1 MLIGKLIKLL
11 SITSTVAVLTIVTS
25 ACASSPASAPLA
37 APTAGSGLADSTTF
51 PAPPL
56 PPLPP
61 GAIANTQPV
70 AEPAMATGQE
80 LFVAKGCSA
89 CHGQNGEGTDFAPA
103 LPGHSPAQVKR
114 QARAPIGLM
123 PIFPPDKISNEE
135 LEAIAEFI
143 GGLSGGHAHV
153 MVPGSGN
160 ELTLHHWMALFA
172 IEAGDDSEAIH
183 HVRHLM
189 DLTEGQHRA
198 RMQDTLLFIE
208 AGETHEAAHVV
219 ESMLAGIDQTGID
232 EATMHLTLGL
242 SSARVDEAE
251 IAAHHIE
258 HFLEVA
264 TGDEHEMGEEIFD
277 LLVAEDFLEAEH
289 RLEQLLGGE
298 MVSES
303 EDGHGEAHDDDEA
316 HDDTEAHD
324 EAEAH
329 DDEEAHDS
337 TEAHDDAEDAHDEGE
352 GHDDAEAHDDT
363 EAHDESEAHDDEEAH
378 DEEEGHGDDGH
389 SN

>member
-1 MLIGKLIKLL
+1 MSIGKLIKLL
-11 SITSTVAVLTIVTS
+11 SLTSTVAVLTIVIS

-61 GAIANTQPV
+61 GAIANTKPV

-277 LLVAEDFLEAEH
+277 LLVAGDFLEAEH

-303 EDGHGEAHDDDEA
+303 EDGHGEAHDDADA
-316 HDDTEAHD
+316 HDDTEAHDDADAHD

-329 DDEEAHDS
+329 DDEEAHDDA
-337 TEAHDDAEDAHDEGE
+337 EVHDDEEA
-352 GHDDAEAHDDT
+352 HDDAEAHDD
-363 EAHDESEAHDDEEAH
+363 EEAN

-389 SN
+389 SH